1 MKKKILSALLIFA
14 LLGSTVCSVAAGTR
28 ASLYLDGYSISLNA
42 KGGGKMAIGYTV
54 LGTRTMDVI
63 GARSISVEEWNGS
76 GWEETM
82 TYSVA
87 KNPDFYAYNES
98 EHFGTVYFY
107 GLPNVK
113 YRATMT
119 AYASLNGG
127 FDTGTITS
135 SGTSCK

>member
-1 MKKKILSALLIFA
+1 MKKRLLSMLLVFVM
-14 LLGSTVCSVAAGTR
+14 LGSTVCAMAAGMR
-28 ASLYLDGYSISLNA
+28 ASLYLDGYGISLNA

-76 GWEETM
+76 GWEESM

-107 GLPNVK
+107 GLPGVK

-119 AYASLNGG
+119 AYASLSGG
-127 FDTGTITS
+127 FDTRTVTS
-135 SGTSCK
+135 SSTSCK